1 MRERSGV
8 RWRRRL
14 RTVRGPLGRFFAAV
28 LMLGWFPPSPVSA
41 AETSATGP
49 KQEAPRDKAA
59 WRGLVD
65 RQAAEYR
72 IVVVRDRSHPLG
84 PPKPVLRW
92 ANPTR
97 ITHFESCTYLW
108 TFHGRPAVVACI
120 FSVHRPGEPPRFCH
134 AVHSILR
141 EPIEVER
148 EGRRI
153 WYPAASEIQF
163 ARVPGAPLAEPST
176 VGRLRQM
183 RALATQFSATLIKWR
198 EDGSDR
204 EELRLL
210 PQPIYRYESEDPE
223 VLDGGVFAFV
233 QGTDPEV
240 LLLLEAVRTASD
252 VVWTYGF
259 VRRTSG
265 VLEARH
271 RGKTVWAV
279 PSASNRTDPTQ
290 PEIYVDVLTG
300 EP

>member
-1 MRERSGV
+1 
-8 RWRRRL
+8 L
-14 RTVRGPLGRFFAAV
+14 FPAV
-28 LMLGWFPPSPVSA
+28 LLLGWFPPSSVSA
-41 AETSATGP
+41 AETSATGA
-49 KQEAPRDKAA
+49 KQEDPQDKAA
-59 WRGLVD
+59 WRELVD

-72 IVVVRDRSHPLG
+72 IVAVRDRSHPLG

-108 TFHGRPAVVACI
+108 TFRGQPAVVACI
-120 FSVHRPGEPPRFCH
+120 FSTHQPGDPLQFCH
-134 AVHSILR
+134 ALQSILR

-148 EGRRI
+148 DGRRV
-153 WYPAASEIQF
+153 WYPASSKIEF
-163 ARVPGAPLAEPST
+163 ARVPDAPPAEQSA
-176 VGRLRQM
+176 VARLRQM
-183 RALATQFSATLIKWR
+183 KALATQFSATLIKWR

-240 LLLLEAVRTASD
+240 LLLLEAVRRAGD
-252 VVWTYGF
+252 AVWVYGF

-271 RGKTVWAV
+271 RGKPVWAV
-279 PSASNRTDPTQ
+279 PSSGNRTDPTQ
-290 PEIYVDVLTG
+290 PEIYIDVR
-300 EP
+300 PQP

>member
-1 MRERSGV
+1 
-8 RWRRRL
+8 
-14 RTVRGPLGRFFAAV
+14 V
-28 LMLGWFPPSPVSA
+28 LLLGWFLPSPALA
-41 AETSATGP
+41 AETSAAGSA
-49 KQEAPRDKAA
+49 QEDSQDKAA
-59 WRGLVD
+59 WRELVD

-72 IVVVRDRSHPLG
+72 IVAVKDGPHTLG
-84 PPKPVLRW
+84 SPKAVLRW

-108 TFHGRPAVVACI
+108 IFRGRPAVVACV
-120 FSVHRPGEPPRFCH
+120 FSVHAPGDPPQFCH
-134 AVHSILR
+134 ALQSILR
-141 EPIEVER
+141 EPIVVER

-153 WYPAASEIQF
+153 WHPASSKIEFAPVPAAP
-163 ARVPGAPLAEPST
+163 RAERSAAA
-176 VGRLRQM
+176 RLRQM
-183 RALATQFSATLIKWR
+183 KGLAAQFSATLIKWR

-240 LLLLEAVRTASD
+240 LLLLEAVRTNGD
-252 VVWTYGF
+252 LVWRYGF

-271 RGKTVWAV
+271 RGKLVWSM
-279 PSASNRTDPTQ
+279 PSSSNRTDPTQ
-290 PEIYVDVLTG
+290 PEIYVDVL
-300 EP
+300 PR